1 MRLNEIYLALWILL
15 SLGPIAAQSEDSSS
29 IPGPNSID
37 SLMMDYPKSKGFIQ
51 SFFKAEKDK
60 LMWAIPDS
68 IIGRDLLMV
77 TRFTQLPADYSGY
90 TNAGSKTAER
100 VVRFEKRP
108 GSLVLREHSFV
119 NIADTEDPIAES
131 VQANNFA
138 PILAVFDIENDD
150 TNLYLIDVSEYFS
163 EDSPGFNII
172 NESNKKESEYNCLTH
187 FYNSQLN

>member
-51 SFFKAEKDK
+51 SYFKAEKDK

-68 IIGRDLLMV
+68 ILGRDLLMV

-90 TNAGSKTAER
+90 TNAGSKTA
-100 VVRFEKRP
+100 
-108 GSLVLREHSFV
+108 
-119 NIADTEDPIAES
+119 
-131 VQANNFA
+131 
-138 PILAVFDIENDD
+138 
-150 TNLYLIDVSEYFS
+150 
-163 EDSPGFNII
+163 
-172 NESNKKESEYNCLTH
+172 
-187 FYNSQLN
+187 